1 MRFESIAICN
11 ALLEQHR
18 SFCPIGNENFRHCT
32 IGYLNLCTDAG
43 VPDLYRSCGKF
54 LLEIAQWC
62 QRNGLA
68 PLNALAINE
77 QEEQPGGEYDL
88 APGCSL
94 LTWPSEAAAV
104 VVERRYPTVWVE
116 QI

>member
-1 MRFESIAICN
+1 MRFESIALCN
-11 ALLEQHR
+11 SLLEHHR
-18 SFCPIGNENFRHCT
+18 FACPTGNENFRECT
-32 IGYLNLCTDAG
+32 IGYLRLCTDAG
-43 VPDLYRSCGKF
+43 VPAVYRRCGEF

-62 QRNGLA
+62 DRRGLA

-94 LTWPSEAAAV
+94 MNWPAEAAAAV
-104 VVERRYPTVWVE
+104 AERRYPEVWAE
-116 QI
+116 EI